1 MAKQQS
7 LYDIYIKN
15 LKVLI
20 GSSNLCIFTAMII
33 RAIQQK
39 DNAQIAQVIRAV
51 FHELDAPKVGTAYA
65 DPILDTLFEVYQTPR
80 SVYYVVE
87 KDGKVVGGCGIAPL
101 ENDGISVC
109 ELQKMYFAPEIR
121 GSGYAEKIIEKC
133 LEFAKTQNF
142 ELCYLETLSFM
153 TTAQKLYKRI
163 GFEHIDAPMGN
174 TGHNSCE
181 VWMTKKL

>member
-1 MAKQQS
+1 
-7 LYDIYIKN
+7 
-15 LKVLI
+15 
-20 GSSNLCIFTAMII
+20 MII

-65 DPILDTLFEVYQTPR
+65 DPILDTLYEVYQTPR

-87 KDGKVVGGCGIAPL
+87 KEGKVVGGCGIAPL
-101 ENDGISVC
+101 ENEGISVC

-121 GSGYAEKIIEKC
+121 GTGFAEKIIQNC

-163 GFEHIDAPMGN
+163 GFEHIDEPMGN

>member
-1 MAKQQS
+1 
-7 LYDIYIKN
+7 
-15 LKVLI
+15 
-20 GSSNLCIFTAMII
+20 MII

-39 DNAQIAQVIRAV
+39 DNAQIANVIRAV

-80 SVYYVVE
+80 SNYYVVE

-101 ENDGISVC
+101 ENEDISVC

-121 GSGYAEKIIEKC
+121 GTGYAEKIIEKC